1 MQGPFGEARAFS
13 VAGET
18 SIIAGMAGR
27 YANALFELAR
37 DKSELERVETDL
49 KGFLGLLDESDDLK
63 RLVASPVFSAEIQEN
78 AVSAIADKA
87 GFGDLTKNLLHVIA
101 RNRRLSHVEDII
113 KGFKA
118 LLASHRGEVTAEATS
133 AVALTDDQKAKLK
146 ASLKEVAGQDIEL
159 ITKVDASILG
169 GLIVKIGSQQIDD
182 SLRTKLNNI
191 NKRMKEVS

>member
-1 MQGPFGEARAFS
+1 M
-13 VAGET
+13 AGET

>member
-49 KGFLGLLDESDDLK
+49 TGFLGLLNESDDLK
-63 RLVASPVFSAEIQEN
+63 RLVASPVFGAEEQEK
-78 AVSAIADKA
+78 AVGAIAEKA
-87 GFGDLTKNLLHVIA
+87 GFGALTQNLLHVIT

-113 KGFKA
+113 KGFKS
-118 LLASHRGEVTAEATS
+118 LLAHHRGEVTAEVTS
-133 AVALTDDQKAKLK
+133 AAALSDEQKTKLT
-146 ASLKEVAGQDIEL
+146 AALKESAGQNIEL
-159 ITKVDASILG
+159 LTKVDPSILG